1 VVVSFRLLASVS
13 RFLFCAVSSAVG
25 LSGLNA
31 DSLPFFFFPPSLAWF
46 SFISSLSRFLASP
59 LSLSLCLPPSLS
71 LSGESVCVR
80 LPSVYGRVFPSL
92 YVSLSAGPRSSPPLQ
107 INKPPP
113 PLLSLLSQ
121 GRGAGVT
128 GALLPLQDEA
138 GGARGCQC
146 ASAALG
152 AFPPPPLPTPT
163 PQPWRADSTPRT
175 RGRASPA
182 GAGGAQP
189 RGRAVEGKNLVS
201 AFFSTLLTLH
211 LDF

>member
-1 VVVSFRLLASVS
+1 MVVCFHLLASVS
-13 RFLFCAVSSAVG
+13 RFLCAVFSAVG
-25 LSGLNA
+25 LPGSDA
-31 DSLPFFFFPPSLAWF
+31 DSWPFFFPLIHFLPLPVSGFPS
-46 SFISSLSRFLASP
+46 
-59 LSLSLCLPPSLS
+59 LSLSLCLPPFP

-80 LPSVYGRVFPSL
+80 HPSVYGRVFPSL
-92 YVSLSAGPRSSPPLQ
+92 RVSLSAGPRSSPPLQ

-128 GALLPLQDEA
+128 GALLLLQA
-138 GGARGCQC
+138 GAAGARGCQC

-189 RGRAVEGKNLVS
+189 RGRALEGKNLVS
-201 AFFSTLLTLH
+201 AFFSTP
-211 LDF
+211 

>member
-1 VVVSFRLLASVS
+1 MCPDFSALSSLLWASLDLMLTLC
-13 RFLFCAVSSAVG
+13 RFFS
-25 LSGLNA
+25 
-31 DSLPFFFFPPSLAWF
+31 P
-46 SFISSLSRFLASP
+46 SFISSLSQFLASP
-59 LSLSLCLPPSLS
+59 LSLSLCLPPFP

-80 LPSVYGRVFPSL
+80 HPSVYGRVFPSL
-92 YVSLSAGPRSSPPLQ
+92 RVSLSAGPRSSPPLQ

-128 GALLPLQDEA
+128 GALLLLQA
-138 GGARGCQC
+138 GAAGARGCQC

-189 RGRAVEGKNLVS
+189 RGRALEGKNLVS
-201 AFFSTLLTLH
+201 AFFSTP
-211 LDF
+211 